1 MTRDVAIQAQSRL
14 GTARIALEAFAKYF
28 EQDLFPLDTYL
39 AKECYGIAKVL
50 QDVSNLLQAE
60 FLPMYSLP
68 EDASLDV
75 ISSYVEKRME
85 EVPF

>member
-1 MTRDVAIQAQSRL
+1 MTRDVAIQARSKL
-14 GTARIALEAFAKYF
+14 GVARITLEAFAKYF
-28 EQDLFPLDTYL
+28 EQGLFPVDTYL
-39 AKECYGIAKVL
+39 AKECYGQAKAL

-60 FLPMYSLP
+60 FLPMDSLP

-75 ISSYVEKRME
+75 ISSYVEKRMA